1 MHPSPIRII
10 ALSVVAVL
18 ALSACAD
25 SPAAPSAAAV
35 VNGSDITDAQLQQE
49 ADLFR
54 FLGAI
59 NQSPCGQ
66 QESGETA
73 EAACNRFALTN
84 LIQERLIET
93 YADANGIEVTDK
105 QVTDIIGQ
113 LDQSLGADA
122 VEKALTKE
130 GLDREDLKV
139 LARTV
144 LLFQAAQQKITES
157 QLGEDKLKQMYQD
170 QIADFTTVQAD
181 HILVKTEAEAQDVY
195 DQVTAP
201 GATRDDFLALA
212 KEVSIDPSAKQN
224 SGSLG
229 SAVAATYV
237 PEFAA
242 AVVGL
247 EPGEI
252 SQPVKTDFGWHVIRL
267 EDKQVTPFAEAKQK
281 LVQSQAIV
289 VFNEWLRS
297 QADEQ
302 GVEVNPTFGR
312 WDNENLQVVS
322 VHSTDPSAT
331 ESATLA
337 TPVNETP
344 TGAASAT
351 P

>member
-1 MHPSPIRII
+1 MSRRGRTAPRPVDWSLVKPSPIRLIT
-10 ALSVVAVL
+10 LSVVAVL
-18 ALSACAD
+18 ALAACAD

-35 VNGSDITDAQLQQE
+35 VNGTDITDAQLQQE
-49 ADLFR
+49 ADLFQ

-66 QESGETA
+66 QEEGETA

-105 QVTDIIGQ
+105 QITDIVGQ

-122 VEKALTKE
+122 VDKALTKE

-144 LLFQAAQQKITES
+144 LLFQAAQQKITEA

-170 QIADFTTVQAD
+170 QIAQFTTVQAD

-212 KEVSIDPSAKQN
+212 KRSRSTPRPSRTRGA
-224 SGSLG
+224 SGRPSPRPTCPSSPPPW
-229 SAVAATYV
+229 SAWSPA
-237 PEFAA
+237 
-242 AVVGL
+242 
-247 EPGEI
+247 
-252 SQPVKTDFGWHVIRL
+252 
-267 EDKQVTPFAEAKQK
+267 
-281 LVQSQAIV
+281 
-289 VFNEWLRS
+289 RS
-297 QADEQ
+297 
-302 GVEVNPTFGR
+302 
-312 WDNENLQVVS
+312 
-322 VHSTDPSAT
+322 PS
-331 ESATLA
+331 
-337 TPVNETP
+337 P
-344 TGAASAT
+344 
-351 P
+351 

>member
-18 ALSACAD
+18 ALAACAD

-35 VNGSDITDAQLQQE
+35 VNGADITDAQLQQE

-122 VEKALTKE
+122 VDKALTKE

-170 QIADFTTVQAD
+170 QIADFTITKRACD
-181 HILVKTEAEAQDVY
+181 ARGSDKIKLSAAPRLNCEAHA
-195 DQVTAP
+195 
-201 GATRDDFLALA
+201 
-212 KEVSIDPSAKQN
+212 
-224 SGSLG
+224 
-229 SAVAATYV
+229 
-237 PEFAA
+237 EFAGGDRRVLCA
-242 AVVGL
+242 PL
-247 EPGEI
+247 
-252 SQPVKTDFGWHVIRL
+252 
-267 EDKQVTPFAEAKQK
+267 
-281 LVQSQAIV
+281 
-289 VFNEWLRS
+289 
-297 QADEQ
+297 
-302 GVEVNPTFGR
+302 
-312 WDNENLQVVS
+312 
-322 VHSTDPSAT
+322 
-331 ESATLA
+331 
-337 TPVNETP
+337 
-344 TGAASAT
+344 
-351 P
+351 

>member
-1 MHPSPIRII
+1 MKPSPIRLI

-18 ALSACAD
+18 ALAACAD

-35 VNGSDITDAQLQQE
+35 VNGTDITDAQLAAGGGPVPVPRRDQPV
-49 ADLFR
+49 AVRAAGVD
-54 FLGAI
+54 
-59 NQSPCGQ
+59 
-66 QESGETA
+66 GETA

-122 VEKALTKE
+122 VDKALTKE

-170 QIADFTTVQAD
+170 QIADFTTVQVD

-195 DQVTAP
+195 EQVTAP

-212 KEVSIDPSAKQN
+212 KQVSIDPSAKDN

-229 SAVAATYV
+229 SAVASTYV

-242 AVVGL
+242 AVVGARARRDL
-247 EPGEI
+247 PAGEDRVRVARDPPRGQAGHALRAGEAAAGPEPG
-252 SQPVKTDFGWHVIRL
+252 DRR
-267 EDKQVTPFAEAKQK
+267 
-281 LVQSQAIV
+281 VQRVAP
-289 VFNEWLRS
+289 R
-297 QADEQ
+297 
-302 GVEVNPTFGR
+302 PGR
-312 WDNENLQVVS
+312 
-322 VHSTDPSAT
+322 
-331 ESATLA
+331 
-337 TPVNETP
+337 
-344 TGAASAT
+344 
-351 P
+351 

>member
-1 MHPSPIRII
+1 VKPSPIRLI

-18 ALSACAD
+18 ALAACSD
-25 SPAAPSAAAV
+25 TPPASTAAAV
-35 VNGSDITDAQLQQE
+35 VNGTDITDAQLQRE

-59 NQSPCGQ
+59 NQTPCGQ
-66 QESGETA
+66 QEQGESA

-84 LIQERLIET
+84 LIQERLIQN
-93 YADANGIEVTDK
+93 YADENGIEVTDQ

-122 VEKALTKE
+122 VDKALKKE

-139 LARTV
+139 LAREV
-144 LLFQAAQQKITES
+144 LLFQAAQQKVTES
-157 QLGEDKLKQMYQD
+157 QLGEAKLKQMYQEK
-170 QIADFTTVQAD
+170 IADFTTVQAD

-195 DQVTAP
+195 RQVTAP

-212 KEVSIDPSAKQN
+212 KQVSIDPSAKDN

-229 SAVAATYV
+229 SAVASTYV

-242 AVVGL
+242 AVSAL
-247 EPGEI
+247 APGEI

-267 EDKQVTPFAEAKQK
+267 QEKQVTPFAQAKQQ
-281 LVQSQAIV
+281 LIQSQAVV
-289 VFNEWLRS
+289 VFNEWLRG
-297 QADEQ
+297 QADDQ

-312 WDNENLQVVS
+312 WDNQNLQIVS
-322 VHSTDPSAT
+322 VRSTDPSAT
-331 ESATLA
+331 VSPTAA

-344 TGAASAT
+344 TGAPAT

>member
-1 MHPSPIRII
+1 MKPSPIRLI

-18 ALSACAD
+18 ALAACAD

-35 VNGSDITDAQLQQE
+35 VNGTDITDAQLQQE

-122 VEKALTKE
+122 VDKALTKE

-195 DQVTAP
+195 QQVTAP

-212 KEVSIDPSAKQN
+212 KQVSIDPSAKDN

-229 SAVAATYV
+229 SAVASTYV

-267 EDKQVTPFAEAKQK
+267 EDKQVTPYAQAKQQ

-289 VFNEWLRS
+289 VFNEWLRG

-331 ESATLA
+331 ESPTAA

>member
-1 MHPSPIRII
+1 MKPSPIRLI
-10 ALSVVAVL
+10 ALSVIAVL
-18 ALSACAD
+18 ALAACAD

-35 VNGSDITDAQLQQE
+35 VNGADITDAQLQQE

-66 QESGETA
+66 QESGESA

-122 VEKALTKE
+122 VDKALTKE

-157 QLGEDKLKQMYQD
+157 QLQQIYEE
-170 QIADFTTVQAD
+170 QIAQFTTVQVD

-195 DQVTAP
+195 QQVTAP

-212 KEVSIDPSAKQN
+212 KQVSIDPSAKEN

-229 SAVAATYV
+229 SAVASTYV

-242 AVVGL
+242 AVTAL
-247 EPGEI
+247 EPGQI
-252 SQPVKTDFGWHVIRL
+252 SEPVKTDFGWHVIRL
-267 EDKQVTPFAEAKQK
+267 EDKQVTPFAQAKQQ
-281 LVQSQAIV
+281 LIQSQAAIV
-289 VFNEWLRS
+289 VFNEWLRG

-302 GVEVNPTFGR
+302 GVDVNPTFGR

-331 ESATLA
+331 ESPTAA